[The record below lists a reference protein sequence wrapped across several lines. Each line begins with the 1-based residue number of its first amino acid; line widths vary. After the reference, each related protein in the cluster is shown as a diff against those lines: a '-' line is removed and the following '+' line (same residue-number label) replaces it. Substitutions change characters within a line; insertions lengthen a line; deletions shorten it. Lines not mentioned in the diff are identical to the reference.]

1 MKEQNSMDCRHVK
14 KLLDDYFDKTLSSRE
29 QDSVEEHLVS
39 CAKCREEY
47 SRMERLIAFLRDT
60 VSPDALPSPDFFNEV
75 LARAHEERGKGAL
88 PAETTPF
95 GRRLRNFFDAVV
107 GRPTFLRLAESIAL
121 VLFGFIIAS
130 GIFKQEERPS
140 VDITPNHRVNQANL
154 PVETVAQAT
163 PAPTPVK
170 PTVGEPVLNKSR
182 VTDMEMAFKEA
193 DNPNASSLTPY
204 ANFQSWPPAGSNFT
218 SLEDTR
224 LRLVAS
230 PERQSDV
237 IESIQRLKLNLY
249 LSGESRFI
257 PDIHKMERFVADIA
271 SATQEADNIYLNNL
285 KTFQEA
291 EQCLVDKKY
300 LCAIQNYSTV
310 SDRAPGSLMSFLGEF
325 QAANVNYEQ
334 IGDYKAALTHYQKC
348 IENYPSHYLTEDKKE
363 FILKRIDLLTRNSA
377 DDWRP
382 LKIYLKAK
390 NRDVAFDQSL
400 TLLKQL
406 ITDYPKCS
414 LVRDAADALS
424 FKIINGEDVSVS
436 TAEDLIAFFQQ
447 CRERFEEK
455 DLQQIFQFKT
465 AEIFHQK
472 MLNYPQAILEY
483 NRVVEIDALSDLAEK
498 ARGRINTLYNY
509 GVRFR

>member
-1 MKEQNSMDCRHVK
+1 
-14 KLLDDYFDKTLSSRE
+14 
-29 QDSVEEHLVS
+29 
-39 CAKCREEY
+39 
-47 SRMERLIAFLRDT
+47 
-60 VSPDALPSPDFFNEV
+60 
-75 LARAHEERGKGAL
+75 
-88 PAETTPF
+88 
-95 GRRLRNFFDAVV
+95 
-107 GRPTFLRLAESIAL
+107 
-121 VLFGFIIAS
+121 
-130 GIFKQEERPS
+130 
-140 VDITPNHRVNQANL
+140 
-154 PVETVAQAT
+154 
-163 PAPTPVK
+163 
-170 PTVGEPVLNKSR
+170 
-182 VTDMEMAFKEA
+182 
-193 DNPNASSLTPY
+193 
-204 ANFQSWPPAGSNFT
+204 
-218 SLEDTR
+218 
-224 LRLVAS
+224 
-230 PERQSDV
+230 
-237 IESIQRLKLNLY
+237 
-249 LSGESRFI
+249 
-257 PDIHKMERFVADIA
+257 
-271 SATQEADNIYLNNL
+271 
-285 KTFQEA
+285 
-291 EQCLVDKKY
+291 
-300 LCAIQNYSTV
+300 
-310 SDRAPGSLMSFLGEF
+310 MSFLGEF

>member
-1 MKEQNSMDCRHVK
+1 MDCRHVK
-14 KLLDDYFDKTLSSRE
+14 KLLDDYFDKTLSSRN
-29 QDSVEEHLVS
+29 QDLVEEHLDS
-39 CAKCREEY
+39 CPRCREEY
-47 SRMERLIAFLRDT
+47 SRMERLIAFMRDT
-60 VSPDALPSPDFFNEV
+60 AAPETLPSEEFF
-75 LARAHEERGKGAL
+75 ARALTCAQEARGRGPL
-88 PAETTPF
+88 PAEMTPF
-95 GRRLRNFFDAVV
+95 GKRLRDFWDAIV
-107 GRPTFLRLAESIAL
+107 GKPTFIRVAESFAL
-121 VLFGFIIAS
+121 ILFGFIIAS
-130 GIFKQEERPS
+130 TIFKQEERSTTELKPLRRAEPAS
-140 VDITPNHRVNQANL
+140 GQIAVT
-154 PVETVAQAT
+154 AQIT

-170 PTVGEPVLNKSR
+170 STTGEPVLHKSR

-193 DNPNASSLTPY
+193 DNTNNSSLTSL
-204 ANFQSWPPAGSNFT
+204 ANFQSWPPTNSNYT

-271 SATQEADNIYLNNL
+271 SATQEADNTYLNNL

-291 EQCLVDKKY
+291 EQCLVDKQY

-348 IENYPSHYLTEDKKE
+348 VENYPSHYITEDKKE
-363 FILKRIDLLTRNSA
+363 FILKRIDLLTRNST

-382 LKIYLKAK
+382 LKIYLKARS
-390 NRDVAFDQSL
+390 RDVVFDQSL

-436 TAEDLIAFFQQ
+436 LAEELVAFFQQ
-447 CRERFEEK
+447 CREKYEDK
-455 DLQQIFQFKT
+455 AMQQLFQFKT

-483 NRVVEIDALSDLAEK
+483 NRVVEIDAMSDLAEK
-498 ARGRINTLYNY
+498 ARGRINNLYNY